1 MAIQQ
6 ISISLENVPGKLSEV
21 SEILGK
27 NGINIIAISVVD
39 AADISSIRI
48 VANNPE
54 KASEVLKSNNFNI
67 HVTEVLAAETPN
79 HPGGL
84 NAILKPL
91 KERNIN
97 VSYLYPVLGT
107 GDKTI
112 LIVGVDNL
120 EAAEEV
126 LKQSWV
132 KLVGD
137 ELYRL

>member
-1 MAIQQ
+1 MAIKQ

-48 VANNPE
+48 VVNDPQ
-54 KASEVLKSNNFNI
+54 KAIEVLKSNHYII
-67 HVTEVLAAETPN
+67 HPTDVLAAEAPH

-97 VSYLYPVLGT
+97 VSYLYPCLGT
-107 GDKTI
+107 KDKTV

-120 EAAEEV
+120 EEAEEV
-126 LKQSWV
+126 LKQNWV
-132 KLVGD
+132 KLIGE
-137 ELYRL
+137 ELYNL

>member
-21 SEILGK
+21 SEILGQ
-27 NGINIIAISVVD
+27 NGINILAISVVD

-48 VANNPE
+48 VANNPY
-54 KASEVLKSNNFNI
+54 KASDVLKSHHYNI
-67 HVTEVLAAETPN
+67 HVTDVLAAETPN

-91 KERNIN
+91 KEKGIN

-112 LIVGVDNL
+112 LIVGVDDL
-120 EAAEEV
+120 EAAETV

-132 KLVGD
+132 KLIGE
-137 ELYRL
+137 ELYNL

>member
-1 MAIQQ
+1 MAIEQ
-6 ISISLENVPGKLSEV
+6 ISISLENVPGRLSGV
-21 SEILGK
+21 SELLGQ

-48 VANNPE
+48 VVNDPK
-54 KASEVLKSNNFNI
+54 KAQEVLTSNHYKIHVSEVLA
-67 HVTEVLAAETPN
+67 TEAPN

-91 KERNIN
+91 KERQIN
-97 VSYLYPVLGT
+97 VAYLYPVLGT
-107 GDKTI
+107 QDKTI
-112 LIVGVDNL
+112 LIVGVDDL
-120 EAAEEV
+120 EGAVEV

-137 ELYRL
+137 ELYNL

>member
-54 KASEVLKSNNFNI
+54 KATEVLKSNHFNI
-67 HVTEVLAAETPN
+67 HVTEVLAAEAPN

-120 EAAEEV
+120 EAAKEV

-132 KLVGD
+132 KMVGD

>member
-21 SEILGK
+21 SEILGQ

-48 VANNPE
+48 VANNPQ
-54 KASEVLKSNNFNI
+54 KAIEVLESNHYNI

-91 KERNIN
+91 KEKNIN

-107 GDKTI
+107 KDKSI
-112 LIVGVDNL
+112 LIVGVNNL
-120 EAAEEV
+120 NQAQEV

-132 KLVGD
+132 KLIGE
-137 ELYRL
+137 ELYNL

>member
-1 MAIQQ
+1 MPIKQ

-48 VANNPE
+48 VANDPD
-54 KASEVLKSNNFNI
+54 KAMEILKSNHYII
-67 HVTEVLAAETPN
+67 HPADVLAAEAPH

-91 KERNIN
+91 KEKNIN
-97 VSYLYPVLGT
+97 VSYLYPCLGT
-107 GDKTI
+107 KDKTV

-120 EAAEEV
+120 EEAEEV
-126 LKQSWV
+126 LKQNWV
-132 KLVGD
+132 KLIGE
-137 ELYRL
+137 ELYNL

>member
-1 MAIQQ
+1 MAIEQ

-21 SEILGK
+21 SEILGQ
-27 NGINIIAISVVD
+27 NGINILAISVVD

-48 VANNPE
+48 VVNDPQ
-54 KASEVLKSNNFNI
+54 KAKEVLTSHHYNI
-67 HVTEVLAAETPN
+67 HVSEVLAAEAPN

-91 KERNIN
+91 KERRIN
-97 VSYLYPVLGT
+97 VSYPYPVLGT
-107 GDKTI
+107 RDKTI

-120 EAAEEV
+120 EGAEEV

-132 KLVGD
+132 KLIGHD
-137 ELYRL
+137 LYNL

>member
-1 MAIQQ
+1 MAIEQ

-21 SEILGK
+21 SEILGQ
-27 NGINIIAISVVD
+27 NGINILAISVVD

-48 VANNPE
+48 VVNDPQ
-54 KASEVLKSNNFNI
+54 KAKEVLTSHHYNI
-67 HVTEVLAAETPN
+67 HVSEVLAAEAPN

-91 KERNIN
+91 KERRIN

-107 GDKTI
+107 RDKTI

-120 EAAEEV
+120 EGAEEV

-132 KLVGD
+132 KLIGHD
-137 ELYRL
+137 LYNL

>member
-1 MAIQQ
+1 MAIEQ

-21 SEILGK
+21 SETLGQ

-48 VANNPE
+48 VANDPR
-54 KASEVLKSNNFNI
+54 KAKEVLTSHHYNI
-67 HVTEVLAAETPN
+67 HVSDVLAAEAPN

-91 KERNIN
+91 KERKIN

-107 GDKTI
+107 QDKTI
-112 LIVGVDNL
+112 LIVGVNDL
-120 EAAEEV
+120 KAAEEV

-132 KLVGD
+132 KLIGE
-137 ELYRL
+137 ELYNL